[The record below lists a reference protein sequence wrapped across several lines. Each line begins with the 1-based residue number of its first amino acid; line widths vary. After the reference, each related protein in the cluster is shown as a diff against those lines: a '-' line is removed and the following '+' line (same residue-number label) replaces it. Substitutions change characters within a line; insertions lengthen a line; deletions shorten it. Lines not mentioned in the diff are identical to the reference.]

1 MAKEVQAAVVEATNG
16 AFEIKNVLVDDQP
29 GPNEVLV
36 HIVASGICHSDEAVR
51 VGDAGAIPLPI
62 VLGHEG
68 AGIVEKVG
76 GSVTGINVGDH
87 VVLSYD
93 YDGTCDNCLAGM
105 PASCE
110 NWTVLNM
117 GGRRPNGDA
126 TFTTK
131 KGQAVGNFFNQSS
144 FSTTTLVQ
152 DRNVTVVGK
161 DVDLRKVG
169 PLGCGFVT
177 GSGTVFNT
185 LKPEPG
191 STMAIFGTGAV
202 GAGALMAAKIAGCS
216 QIISVDIKPNRL
228 ATAKEIGATDTVNSA
243 EVDPV
248 KAIKDLT
255 GGHGVDY
262 AVDTTGIS
270 SVMKQSVDALGING
284 VMAPLAVSPKELS
297 LVPFGD
303 LVAEQK
309 SVVGVLMG
317 NAVPQIEIKRLIN
330 FWQKGLYPFDKLEK
344 TFKFSQINQADQAS
358 TSGAVIK
365 PVLIMDED
373 YSV

>member
-1 MAKEVQAAVVEATNG
+1 MAKEVQAAVIEETNG
-16 AFEIKNVLVDDQP
+16 AFNVQRLMVDDQP

-51 VGDAGAIPLPI
+51 VGDAGDMPLPI

-68 AGIVEKVG
+68 AGIVEKI
-76 GSVTGINVGDH
+76 GSAVTGIQVGDH
-87 VVLSYD
+87 VVLSYA
-93 YDGTCDNCLAGM
+93 YDGTCENCLAGM

-110 NWTVLNM
+110 HWLPLNM
-117 GGRRPNGDA
+117 GGKRPDGTSSFNKPDG
-126 TFTTK
+126 TP
-131 KGQAVGNFFNQSS
+131 VGNFFNQSS

-152 DRNVTVVGK
+152 DRNVTVVGQ

-185 LKPEPG
+185 LKPAPG

-216 QIISVDIKPNRL
+216 KIISVDIKEHRL
-228 ATAKEIGATDTVNSA
+228 VTATEIGATDTVNSA
-243 EVDPV
+243 NVDPV
-248 KAIKDLT
+248 KAIHELT
-255 GGHGVDY
+255 NGHGVDF

-270 SVMKQSVDALGING
+270 AVMKQAVDALGING
-284 VMAPLAVSPKELS
+284 VFAPLAVSPKELS

-303 LVAEQK
+303 LVATQK

-317 NAVPQIEIKRLIN
+317 NAVPQIEIKRLIS
-330 FWQKGLYPFDKLEK
+330 FWQQGLYPFDKLEK
-344 TFKFSQINQADQAS
+344 TFKFSEINEADQAS
-358 TSGAVIK
+358 TSGEVIK
-365 PVLIMDED
+365 PVLIMDEA
-373 YSV
+373 YTV